1 MMITTKRRYTRT
13 VISPTPTPTPTP
25 TATSTPTPT
34 PTPTTNPN
42 SVLIAITLGGGFKGG
57 LVTGSA
63 FDAFTGNSPYNVA
76 GYGGTSFDPAQHQNF
91 TYTYTTGEEITCL
104 YALNITATFASW
116 SLETGCS
123 FKSGYSSTSNP
134 TVVVMNTSG
143 SKQIGC
149 RFN

>member
-1 MMITTKRRYTRT
+1 MFITLKRRYTQT
-13 VISPTPTPTPTP
+13 VTPTPTDG
-25 TATSTPTPT
+25 
-34 PTPTTNPN
+34 N
-42 SVLIAITLGGGFKGG
+42 VLIAITVGGGFKGG

-91 TYTYTTGEEITCL
+91 TYAYTTGEEITCL
-104 YALNITATFASW
+104 YALNSGATFASW
-116 SLETGCS
+116 SLETGMS
-123 FKSGYSSTSNP
+123 FKGGYSSTSNP
-134 TVVVMNTSG
+134 TIVIMNTSG